1 MLEAKQRMLSP
12 SLPLDDSYK
21 RVQYVRYADDFIIGV
36 IGGKADAEQIKQDVG
51 QFLKDVLD
59 LEMSDTKRR

>member
-21 RVQYVRYADDFIIGV
+21 RVQYVRYADDFILGV
-36 IGGKADAEQIKQDVG
+36 IGSKADAEQIKQNVV

-59 LEMSDTKRR
+59 NEKSEQFRE